1 MPDTEPAAGPR
12 TAPAGGAA
20 SGSLVTLLG
29 VAGGPGFE
37 GRMLGW
43 EPGPTGGMESA
54 AVSTEAAAVSFL
66 DGQRVWAQMPVPE
79 GGIRIVEMHAARGAS
94 AGQLD
99 LTMIAVLVDEGRRR
113 APRIADREPAT
124 VSGVGTEVTG
134 RTVDLSRTGA
144 RILLDEPVALR
155 PGERLDL
162 VLGADT
168 ARPLRTQARVSRVDP
183 TSGEVAVEFVDI
195 STDTSTRLDRKVLT
209 RVAELDL
216 GGTAF

>member
-1 MPDTEPAAGPR
+1 MPDTERDAGPP
-12 TAPAGGAA
+12 APAGGSA

-29 VAGGPGFE
+29 VDGGPGFE
-37 GRMLGW
+37 GRMLGSKS
-43 EPGPTGGMESA
+43 GPTGGLESA
-54 AVSTEAAAVSFL
+54 AVSTEEAAVSLL
-66 DGQRVWAQMPVPE
+66 DGQRVWVQMPTAQ
-79 GGIRIVEMHAARGAS
+79 GGVRIVEMLAARAS

-113 APRIADREPAT
+113 APRIPDSEPAK
-124 VSGVGTEVTG
+124 VSRVGTEVTG

-155 PGERLDL
+155 LDERLDL

-168 ARPLRTQARVSRVDP
+168 ALPLRTQARVSRVGP
-183 TSGEVAVEFVDI
+183 MSGEVAVAFVVI

-209 RVAELDL
+209 RVAEL
-216 GGTAF
+216 AHQRESAE